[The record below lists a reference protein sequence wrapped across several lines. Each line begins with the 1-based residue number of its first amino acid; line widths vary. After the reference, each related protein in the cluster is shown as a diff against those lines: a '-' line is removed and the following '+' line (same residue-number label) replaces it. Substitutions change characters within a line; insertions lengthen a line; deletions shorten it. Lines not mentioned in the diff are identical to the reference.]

1 MFRSP
6 RMEHTGPSTS
16 FSPSVASFD
25 DQTPRHLKERTEK
38 HYCVKCL
45 SEVSADEYLRNDFLC
60 DKCADVAER
69 ETMNDEQNEAMNDER

>member
-1 MFRSP
+1 
-6 RMEHTGPSTS
+6 
-16 FSPSVASFD
+16 VASFD
-25 DQTPRHLKERTEK
+25 DPTPRHLKERTEK

-69 ETMNDEQNEAMNDER
+69 ETMNDER